1 MASMSRKFLTGLGL
15 SDAQLESVIEMHTEV
30 TDALKAQIA
39 ELKDNNE
46 HAEQLKQ
53 ELEQAKKAS
62 DKASVLKS
70 DYEAL
75 KAEYEEYKTNQ
86 TRAETRGKKQAAYT
100 ELLKSIG
107 INDRRAAAIL
117 KVTDLDGMELSADG
131 TLNNAKGLAETARND
146 WGDFITQTVTVGA
159 NTQMSPAQN
168 ANATTMTREQILN
181 MKDPAKRQKAIAE
194 HMELF
199 MKG

>member
-39 ELKDNNE
+39 GLKDNNE
-46 HAEQLKQ
+46 HAEQLRQ
-53 ELEQAKKAS
+53 ELEQAKKAN

-75 KAEYEEYKTNQ
+75 KAEYEEYKANQ
-86 TRAETRGKKQAAYT
+86 TKAETRRKKQAAYT

-117 KVTDLDGMELSADG
+117 KVTDLDGMDLSADG
-131 TLNNAKGLAETARND
+131 TLNNTKSLAETAKND
-146 WGDFITQTVTVGA
+146 WGDFITQAVTVGA
-159 NTQMSPAQN
+159 NTQTPPAQN
-168 ANATTMTREQILN
+168 TNATTMTREQILG

-199 MKG
+199 TKG